1 MKDIVS
7 TNLPRV
13 WTLAHPHSIS
23 CNNHELI
30 EMIVQI
36 TAQVDRWPAEDR
48 KFPHPHEVTNTTSLS
63 LEMLSFDAIEKPTT
77 QPTFIAHDNNCYSCG
92 KPGHWAKDCPKVQ
105 SSANQT
111 PAHKLS
117 KLSTTKYDNWKNKIA
132 QIKNFRNHKAKKQR
146 FFLTNTDEDETKPD
160 PTTTITE
167 ENLDEELSRL
177 IEELE
182 EEVLEE

>member
-1 MKDIVS
+1 MQQLDMLHDPTTNFARLRPNDNESAKKFAWRMRAAYYRLSGIDRYSDPTRAAMKDIVS
-7 TNLPRV
+7 THLPRV

-63 LEMLSFDAIEKPTT
+63 LEMPSFDAIEKPTI
-77 QPTFIAHDNNCYSCG
+77 QLTFIAHENNFYSCG
-92 KPGHWAKDCPKVQ
+92 KPGHFAKNCSKVQ

-117 KLSTTKYDNWKNKIA
+117 KLSTIKYDNWKNKIA
-132 QIKNFRNHKAKKQR
+132 QI
-146 FFLTNTDEDETKPD
+146 
-160 PTTTITE
+160 
-167 ENLDEELSRL
+167 
-177 IEELE
+177 
-182 EEVLEE
+182 